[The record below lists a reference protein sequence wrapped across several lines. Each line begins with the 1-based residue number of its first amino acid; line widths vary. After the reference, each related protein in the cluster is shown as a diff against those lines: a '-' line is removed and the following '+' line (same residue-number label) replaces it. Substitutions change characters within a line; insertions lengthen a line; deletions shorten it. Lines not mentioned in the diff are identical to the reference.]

1 MTKIND
7 LRSYMEALDNKNE
20 LEIIHKQ
27 VDKDKEIGPLIAT
40 AEKKDRGA
48 LLFKNINNYKT
59 RVIGGVLASQKRI
72 AIALECEPNEVKN
85 KVAEALK
92 NPIKPEITSKA
103 PVQEV
108 VIEESDINL
117 FDIPIPVHA
126 PKDGGPF
133 ITAGVTVSKD
143 PNSNR
148 HNLSYQRMQIKDKN
162 KMGIMINEWRH
173 LKGFLDKAE
182 LLNEPLP
189 IAVVVGP
196 DPTIMISAGF
206 RYDGDE
212 TQLAGSLRGKPI
224 QITKCITSEIKVPAN
239 AEYVIEGVIVPGLRE
254 KEGPLAEFTGHYG
267 KLWESPVV
275 EVKAITHRHNPI
287 WQTLNGASYEHINLG
302 NVLPREPLLYEKVSY
317 VSDNIINVHIPPYG
331 SGFLAVVSINKGNPG
346 EPKNVAL
353 AAMTAYVNIKNVI
366 IVDGDVDIYNSADL
380 MWALS
385 NRVDAKNDIF
395 YIHGAQGHELD
406 PVSND
411 RGIQTKMG
419 IDATLSEINND
430 LERVVYPE
438 IDIDK
443 YI

>member
-40 AEKKDRGA
+40 AEKEDRGA